1 MAVTKIRDKDG
12 VFQSLLS
19 IKGEPGYTPVKG
31 VDYYTPE
38 EIQAVEAAASAAA
51 AQSAQAAETAA
62 NRAESY
68 ALNPPRVGD
77 NGCWMQWDGAA
88 YVDTGLPAQG
98 ETALPVV
105 TAAWPSDNCMVC
117 NVEYRLGTIT
127 ALQIADFA
135 DGKEGYGGVWSVQ
148 FTAGSTIAVTVPN
161 TVCWYVAE
169 PAFAPGYVYH
179 LTFIPAGSGYIGVWL
194 EATL

>member
-1 MAVTKIRDKDG
+1 MAVTKIRDKNG

-77 NGCWMQWDGAA
+77 NGCWMQWDGTG
-88 YVDTGLPAQG
+88 YTDTGLAAQG
-98 ETALPVV
+98 ETALPAVV
-105 TAAWPSDNCMVC
+105 DAWPADNRMVC
-117 NVEYRLGTIT
+117 NAEYRLGTLT
-127 ALQIADFA
+127 SLEIAGFA
-135 DGKEGYGGVWSVQ
+135 AGREGYGGVWSVQ
-148 FTAGSTIAVTVPN
+148 FTAGSTIDVSVPD
-161 TVCWYVAE
+161 TVCWYAAE
-169 PAFAPGYVYH
+169 PAFTPGYVYH
-179 LTFIPAGSGYIGVWL
+179 LTFIPLGDKYMGVWL
-194 EATL
+194 EAAV